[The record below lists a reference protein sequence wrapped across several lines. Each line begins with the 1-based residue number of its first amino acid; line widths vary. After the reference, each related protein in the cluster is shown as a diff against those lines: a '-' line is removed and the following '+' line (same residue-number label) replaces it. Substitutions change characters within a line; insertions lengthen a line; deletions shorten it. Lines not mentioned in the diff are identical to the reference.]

1 MYSHSFLQDAEIE
14 VADEY
19 SEGTSKKPEPVQV
32 VGSHLL
38 QGLVFCRCGLNFN
51 LNCFHSVD
59 PLSHGQVRLRS
70 LNLRGAFDLFLPA
83 VSCCKLSSLSFVFLS
98 EMSTRVPD
106 ADWLTAF
113 PLSLIGRRLRHES
126 RCVSTH
132 PYSCLH
138 LDVTKNTFH
147 KSGEVTQGHARRNR
161 DGVVRVGQ

>member
-1 MYSHSFLQDAEIE
+1 M
-14 VADEY
+14 
-19 SEGTSKKPEPVQV
+19 T
-32 VGSHLL
+32 GSAH
-38 QGLVFCRCGLNFN
+38 FF
-51 LNCFHSVD
+51 
-59 PLSHGQVRLRS
+59 GQRIKAYEED
-70 LNLRGAFDLFLPA
+70 RGNPKETPG
-83 VSCCKLSSLSFVFLS
+83 CKLSSLSFVFLS

-147 KSGEVTQGHARRNR
+147 KSGEVTHRHARRRRNR